1 MVALQKAHRLH
12 TRTNSLYADWYIR
25 AQETS
30 VDTANNRSYVSV
42 AISIFCSSGYSFSAS
57 NSGSGLTG
65 TADTSFGY
73 RTYSDGETTLASGGF
88 WVAHNDNGEAA
99 AHIFY
104 WGSTTF
110 GNGCSGDFWLPL
122 TTIARAS
129 QPSINTWP
137 NNSPDI
143 TAGETCTIHMNKK
156 ANYTHTVEYTFG
168 NKRGTI
174 ATKVVDNC
182 TWKVP
187 ISLLD
192 QIKTATIG
200 YGSIVVTTYN
210 GDKTIGTATCAL
222 NIHVPGDAT
231 PTLDE
236 LTITEN
242 NANVKSKGTDITVQQ
257 ISNKTVKVTA
267 TPKYYASI
275 SSVTLNGAN
284 MTLNN
289 GEYTVTVGNLND
301 GKFTVK
307 VKDSRGLTASKAVDQ
322 KFYSYSRPQITGASL
337 KRVSETEANGELKID
352 GKYSTTL
359 NNTLKVEI
367 MRNDASYY
375 TVLEA
380 TLSDGNMSASKTY
393 DDLYYT
399 ASWSVDIRLTDGFG
413 ETANTTVRLGVGQ
426 YAVAIGKYDV
436 KVGRNAYVNNE
447 VRAKN
452 FKFAGASPC
461 MHYVGSAWH
470 SAYDGGIKV
479 QMNSTLSGHRFTQV
493 DVYDPDYIE
502 SVKDDGGY
510 PSARIKKKGRYLLQ
524 EMVRGTNV
532 SGNSSY
538 GFGFTVN
545 KTDNSG
551 EWGWNQIDIRYTTYS
566 CGASATFVADFNE
579 GDIIRYQ
586 VFSDITRTCEYL
598 QIGFIYLTDQ

>member
-1 MVALQKAHRLH
+1 MAITLTTSWKVVRDTTLYRSNVHLICYAKIASQSTENNCSYVDTWLGIKIDGNWSYTTDSVKAHVSGASDISWG
-12 TRTNSLYADWYIR
+12 RT
-25 AQETS
+25 T
-30 VDTANNRSYVSV
+30 
-42 AISIFCSSGYSFSAS
+42 FSSG
-57 NSGSGLTG
+57 
-65 TADTSFGY
+65 
-73 RTYSDGETTLASGGF
+73 ETKLASGQFKVDHESDGSART
-88 WVAHNDNGEAA
+88 WVTMWITQTYG
-99 AHIFY
+99 
-104 WGSTTF
+104 GSTDSIDTE
-110 GNGCSGDFWLPL
+110 WLYLPS
-122 TTIARAS
+122 IPRAS
-129 QPSINTWP
+129 SPTLSNINLIAGQSVTIST
-137 NNSPDI
+137 NRKS
-143 TAGETCTIHMNKK
+143 TAFTHKVSYSFGKK
-156 ANYTHTVEYTFG
+156 SGV
-168 NKRGTI
+168 I
-174 ATKVVDNC
+174 ATGVVDNC
-182 TWKVP
+182 SWTP
-187 ISLLD
+187 PTSLLD
-192 QIKTATIG
+192 QIPNAQAGVGTIT
-200 YGSIVVTTYN
+200 VETYN
-210 GDKTIGTATCAL
+210 GNTKIGDGSCGFTL
-222 NIHVPGDAT
+222 HVPSDAS
-231 PTLDE
+231 PSAGE

-289 GEYTVTVGNLND
+289 GEYTATVGNLNE
-301 GKFTVK
+301 GKFTVE
-307 VKDSRGLTASKAVDQ
+307 VKDSRGLTASKAVEQ
-322 KFYSYSRPQITGASL
+322 KFYFYSRPQITGASL
-337 KRVSETEANGELKID
+337 KRVAETEANGELKIE
-352 GKYSTTL
+352 GRYSTTL
-359 NNTLKVEI
+359 SNTLRVEI

-470 SAYDGGIKV
+470 LASKGIAI
-479 QMNSTLSGHRFTQV
+479 QMGPALAGHRFTGV

-502 SVKDDGGY
+502 KVYDDGGY
-510 PSARIKKKGRYLLQ
+510 PSVRIKKKGRYLLPAK
-524 EMVRGTNV
+524 VRGSNV
-532 SGNSSY
+532 QGNSSY

-551 EWGWNQIDIRYTTYS
+551 EWADNQYEIRFTTYS
-566 CGASATFVADFNE
+566 CAGTAMFVKDLNE

-586 VFSDITRTCEYL
+586 VFSDLARTCEYL
-598 QIGFIYLTDQ
+598 YIDFIYLTDQ

>member
-12 TRTNSLYADWYIR
+12 TKTNSLYADWYIR
-25 AQETS
+25 AEETS

-42 AISIFCSSGYSFSAS
+42 AISIFCSSDYSFSAS

-65 TADTSFGY
+65 TTDTSFGY
-73 RTYSDGETTLASGGF
+73 RTYTAGETTLASGGF

-104 WGSTTF
+104 WGSTTY
-110 GNGCSGDFWLPL
+110 GNGCSGDFWLGL
-122 TTIARAS
+122 TTIARTS
-129 QPSINTWP
+129 KPSINDWS
-137 NNSPDI
+137 NNKPDV

-222 NIHVPGDAT
+222 NIHVPGDAA

-242 NANVKSKGTDITVQQ
+242 NANVKAKGDDITIQQ
-257 ISNKTVKVTA
+257 ISSKSVKVTA
-267 TPKYYASI
+267 MPKYYASI
-275 SSVTLNGAN
+275 SAVTLNGAK
-284 MTLNN
+284 MTLSN
-289 GEYTVTVGNLND
+289 GEYTATVGNLND
-301 GKFTVK
+301 GKYVIV
-307 VKDSRGLTASKAVDQ
+307 VKDSRGLAVSKTIEQ
-322 KFYSYSRPQITGASL
+322 NFYSYARPQITGASL
-337 KRVSETEANGELKID
+337 KRDSETDSHGELKVE
-352 GKYSTTL
+352 GKYSTIL
-359 NNTLKVEI
+359 NNTLKVEVL
-367 MRNDASYY
+367 RNDASSY

-380 TLSDGNMSASKTY
+380 TLSGGTVSANKIY

-399 ASWSVDIRLTDGFG
+399 ATWSVDIRLTDGFG

-470 SAYDGGIKV
+470 LASKGIAI
-479 QMNSTLSGHRFTQV
+479 QMGPALAGHRFTGV

-502 SVKDDGGY
+502 KVYDDGGY
-510 PSARIKKKGRYLLQ
+510 PSVRIKKKGRYLLPAK
-524 EMVRGTNV
+524 VRGSNV
-532 SGNSSY
+532 QGNSSY

-551 EWGWNQIDIRYTTYS
+551 EWADNQYEIRFTTYS
-566 CGASATFVADFNE
+566 CAGTAMFIKDLNE

-586 VFSDITRTCEYL
+586 VFSDLARTCEYL
-598 QIGFIYLTDQ
+598 YIDFIYLTDQ

>member
-12 TRTNSLYADWYIR
+12 TRTDRLYADWYIR
-25 AQETS
+25 AEETS

-65 TADTSFGY
+65 TTDTSFGY

-129 QPSINTWP
+129 QPSINTYP
-137 NNSPDI
+137 NNSPNI
-143 TAGETCTIHMNKK
+143 TAGTACMIHMNKK
-156 ANYTHTVEYTFG
+156 ANYTHKVSYWFG
-168 NKRGTI
+168 NRKGTI
-174 ATKVVDNC
+174 ATGVVDNC
-182 TWKVP
+182 SWTP
-187 ISLLD
+187 PTSLLD
-192 QIKTATIG
+192 QIPNAQTGAGTIT
-200 YGSIVVTTYN
+200 VETYN
-210 GDKTIGTATCAL
+210 GNTKIGDGSCGFTL
-222 NIHVPGDAT
+222 FLPSDAS
-231 PTLDE
+231 PSAGE

-242 NANVKSKGTDITVQQ
+242 NANVKSKGNDITVQQ
-257 ISNKTVKVTA
+257 ISNKTVKVSV

-284 MTLNN
+284 MALNN
-289 GEYTVTVGNLND
+289 GEYTATVGNLND

-307 VKDSRGLTASKAVDQ
+307 VKDSRGLTASKAIEQ

-367 MRNDASYY
+367 MRNDVSYY

-413 ETANTTVRLGVGQ
+413 ETTNTTVRLGVGQ

-452 FKFAGASPC
+452 FKFASASPC
-461 MHYVGSAWH
+461 MHYVGNAWH
-470 SAYDGGIKV
+470 LADKGVAIQMTSA
-479 QMNSTLSGHRFTQV
+479 LSGHRFTSV
-493 DVYDPDYIE
+493 DIYDPDYIE
-502 SVKDDGGY
+502 KAYDDGGY
-510 PSARIKKKGRYLLQ
+510 PSVRIKKKGRYLLPAKVQ
-524 EMVRGTNV
+524 GSNV
-532 SGNSSY
+532 QGNSSY
-538 GFGFTVN
+538 GFGFTIN

-551 EWGWNQIDIRYTTYS
+551 EWAYDQYEIRFTTYA
-566 CGASATFVADFNE
+566 CAGTAMFVKDLNE

-586 VFSDITRTCEYL
+586 VFSDLTRKCEYL
-598 QIGFIYLTDQ
+598 WIGFIYLTDQ

>member
-42 AISIFCSSGYSFSAS
+42 AISIFCSSGYSFTTDS
-57 NSGSGLTG
+57 SGSGLTG
-65 TADTSFGY
+65 TTDTSFGR

-129 QPSINTWP
+129 QPSINTYP
-137 NNSPDI
+137 NNSPNI
-143 TAGETCTIHMNKK
+143 TAGTACMIHMNKK
-156 ANYTHTVEYTFG
+156 ANYTHKVSYWFG
-168 NKRGTI
+168 NRKGTI
-174 ATKVVDNC
+174 ATGVVDNC
-182 TWKVP
+182 SWTP
-187 ISLLD
+187 PTSLLD
-192 QIKTATIG
+192 QIPNAQTGAGTIT
-200 YGSIVVTTYN
+200 VETYN
-210 GDKTIGTATCAL
+210 GNTKIGDGSCGFTL
-222 NIHVPGDAT
+222 FLPSDAS
-231 PTLDE
+231 PSAGE

-242 NANVKSKGTDITVQQ
+242 NANVKSKGDDITVQQ

-307 VKDSRGLTASKAVDQ
+307 VKDSRGLTASKAVEQ

-352 GKYSTTL
+352 GRYSTTL

-493 DVYDPDYIE
+493 DVYDPNYIE

-510 PSARIKKKGRYLLQ
+510 PSVRIKKKGRYLLPALIH
-524 EMVRGTNV
+524 GNNV
-532 SGNSSY
+532 SGQSSY

-551 EWGWNQIDIRYTTYS
+551 EWTWNQIDVRFTAYT
-566 CGASATFVADFNE
+566 CAGSAMFVKDLNE

-586 VFSDITRTCEYL
+586 VFSDLTRTCEYL
-598 QIGFIYLTDQ
+598 YIDFIYLTDQ